1 MLKIPEHSG
10 EMDKQYLANLQKNV
24 VVLNFN
30 LNIIII
36 YNQLKII
43 KILNKLDL
51 GFI

>member
-10 EMDKQYLANLQKNV
+10 ERDKQYLGNLQKNA

-43 KILNKLDL
+43 KILHKLDL
-51 GFI
+51 SFI